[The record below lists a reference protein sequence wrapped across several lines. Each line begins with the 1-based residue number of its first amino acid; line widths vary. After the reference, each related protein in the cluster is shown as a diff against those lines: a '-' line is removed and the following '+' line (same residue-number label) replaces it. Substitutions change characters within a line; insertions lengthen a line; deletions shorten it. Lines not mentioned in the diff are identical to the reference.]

1 MTCAAP
7 WQDGHGARLRVVTSR
22 QEGMAAGG
30 WREGRKVFCGVAFCK
45 LAKDASSE
53 LEILTQALSVGLL
66 PCWGCRAGD
75 AVPAGTR
82 SWVRSEGMSATPHP
96 TAGAQRP
103 THPPSSPKSRWDPVA
118 AATALGPAE

>member
-66 PCWGCRAGD
+66 PCWGCRASGYPLLGKVRGD
-75 AVPAGTR
+75 VCNSASHCR
-82 SWVRSEGMSATPHP
+82 SPTPHTSTQLSQKQVGP
-96 TAGAQRP
+96 GSCSHSARP
-103 THPPSSPKSRWDPVA
+103 C
-118 AATALGPAE
+118 